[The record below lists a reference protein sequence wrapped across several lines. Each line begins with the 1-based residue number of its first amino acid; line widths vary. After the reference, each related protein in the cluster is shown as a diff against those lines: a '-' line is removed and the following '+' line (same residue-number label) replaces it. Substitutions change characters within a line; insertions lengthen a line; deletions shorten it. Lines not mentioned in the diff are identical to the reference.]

1 MALPCTHFNPASITS
16 HLLESIM
23 IGTREISGSVAIR
36 LRKCCMASTPSSM
49 PSSILMSII
58 CAPLSTC
65 CRATSNASVYWFSRI
80 KRANLAEPVTLVR
93 SPTLI
98 KSDSCRS
105 FNGSSPAKVNSA
117 LKGARV
123 SAVFLARAVPGRGRG
138 AIPCTTSTMAL
149 ICAGVV
155 PQQPPT
161 ILRKPDSANSLMNS
175 AICCA
180 FCVYSPNASGKPAF
194 GCALTPLRL
203 SKASSAI

>member
-1 MALPCTHFNPASITS
+1 MKASSPSLRLSELTMALPCTHFSPASITS

-23 IGTREISGSVAIR
+23 IGTREMSGSVAIR

-49 PSSILMSII
+49 PSSMLMSLI

-98 KSDSCRS
+98 KSES
-105 FNGSSPAKVNSA
+105 FLSFKGSSPAKVNSA
-117 LKGARV
+117 LKGAV
-123 SAVFLARAVPGRGRG
+123 ISVVCVDEYVTGIGRGG
-138 AIPCTTSTMAL
+138 TSLTTSTMAL

-161 ILRKPDSANSLMNS
+161 ILR
-175 AICCA
+175 
-180 FCVYSPNASGKPAF
+180 
-194 GCALTPLRL
+194 
-203 SKASSAI
+203 